1 MSSRVRMIGQHP
13 QYGVV
18 YGAAVKRYIEESWMK
33 KYFAPVESLAPVH
46 YASWPRWKRLLW
58 MAKFEGFWQVKMFR
72 EPRHTDI
79 HKSLYGKTM
88 VSYGIGWPQLKKK
101 KNKYAAKPK
110 QVNGNV
116 KPAFIRPKPLVDPI
130 PVPIDAVRVAYG
142 VYGWAGGGA
151 LAQAA
156 PVQNVQEMANLRAAQ
171 REYHEAFQNP
181 YAQNWAFQNVQH
193 VPVNAPPVINNGHV
207 VPDPAWAVDE
217 EPFFEDL
224 EP

>member
-88 VSYGIGWPQLKKK
+88 VSFGIGWPQLKKK

-116 KPAFIRPKPLVDPI
+116 KEGLIPRQRPRPIAAAI
-130 PVPIDAVRVAYG
+130 PVPIDAVREMG
-142 VYGWAGGGA
+142 RLYGWAGGGE

-156 PVQNVQEMANLRAAQ
+156 PIHYGEEAANIQQAA
-171 REYHEAFQNP
+171 
-181 YAQNWAFQNVQH
+181 V
-193 VPVNAPPVINNGHV
+193 
-207 VPDPAWAVDE
+207 
-217 EPFFEDL
+217 
-224 EP
+224 